1 MYQVFI
7 YLFQSGV
14 IFTLK
19 RGHTVDRSP
28 AAPRIPPDLSE
39 VLMTTASRKNTSTRK
54 NLSGGIQD
62 QIGSVSIG
70 GRKGRRGFVSI
81 GGINGRRCFL
91 GEMVGF

>member
-1 MYQVFI
+1 
-7 YLFQSGV
+7 
-14 IFTLK
+14 
-19 RGHTVDRSP
+19 
-28 AAPRIPPDLSE
+28 
-39 VLMTTASRKNTSTRK
+39 MTTASRKNTSTRK

-91 GEMVGF
+91 GAMVGF